1 MSPLVAAVN
10 RALDRL
16 EDGFAVQRQFTANA
30 AHQLRTPL
38 AIITAALDGMEGN
51 GELNKLKADVA
62 RMNRLVA
69 QLLRVARLDGI
80 VLDVADTIDLSE
92 VAGRVV
98 EAMAPW
104 ALAQER
110 MIAFSGSETPVIVK
124 GNGHAVEDAIRN
136 LVENAVVHSPA
147 RTEVVVAANPD
158 GSVRVIDQGSGIP
171 ESDRKWIFE
180 RFWRGKG
187 QDSKGAGLG
196 LAIVA
201 EIMRLHGGT
210 VEIDSRPEGGAILT
224 LRFNLASAPR

>member
-1 MSPLVAAVN
+1 
-10 RALDRL
+10 
-16 EDGFAVQRQFTANA
+16 
-30 AHQLRTPL
+30 
-38 AIITAALDGMEGN
+38 MEGN
-51 GELNKLKADVA
+51 GELNKLKCDVA
-62 RMNRLVA
+62 RMNRLVE

-80 VLDVADTIDLSE
+80 VLDVAGTIDLNE

-110 MIAFSGSETPVIVK
+110 MIAFSGSETPVVIK
-124 GNGHAVEDAIRN
+124 GNGYAVEDAIRN

-147 RTEVVVAANPD
+147 RSEVVVAADPD
-158 GSVRVIDQGSGIP
+158 GSVRVVDQGPGIP
-171 ESDRKWIFE
+171 ESDRKQIFE

-187 QDSKGAGLG
+187 LDSKGAGLG

-210 VEIDSRPEGGAILT
+210 VDVDSRPEGGAIFT
-224 LRFNLASAPR
+224 LRFKSSGPR